1 MGIDSVEFNADGCLF
16 SPDDRIFR
24 NARPAD
30 ERSANRHTLQ
40 YPIIEEL
47 IIARRYT
54 EERPANL
61 YGKLNLAC
69 RTPGASVPAST
80 RQYS

>member
-1 MGIDSVEFNADGCLF
+1 MPTLIINHH
-16 SPDDRIFR
+16 PDDR
-24 NARPAD
+24 NARPA
-30 ERSANRHTLQ
+30 EEQSANRHTLQ

-69 RTPGASVPAST
+69 RTPGA
-80 RQYS
+80 

>member
-1 MGIDSVEFNADGCLF
+1 MKATRVAALKNTHPSTNHH
-16 SPDDRIFR
+16 PDDR

-69 RTPGASVPAST
+69 RTPGA
-80 RQYS
+80 

>member
-1 MGIDSVEFNADGCLF
+1 MKATRVAALKNTHPSNNHH
-16 SPDDRIFR
+16 PDDR
-24 NARPAD
+24 NARAAE

-40 YPIIEEL
+40 YAIIAEL

-69 RTPGASVPAST
+69 RTPGA
-80 RQYS
+80 